1 MQRINSIILIVS
13 LICCSCNQATKV
25 EPKQSDKSNSSS
37 TTSTGIFSDAAPSK
51 VVQQASLLSD
61 DSHTVKVI
69 QVLPTD
75 KYVYM
80 EVEEGEETFWV
91 AAGKQEV
98 EVGEEYFF
106 KEGLLKTN
114 FHSKE
119 YDRIFDKVYLVSR
132 LIPLTSNS
140 VPETQT
146 RSVRVQSSSEKKN
159 KVHAESV
166 SIKDIVENPEKYK
179 DQSVI
184 VSGECTKINAN
195 IMSRN
200 WIHLKDGTKDDFDFV
215 LTSDLAVP
223 EGHFVSM
230 RGVIRVDKDFG
241 AGYRYAIIMEEAE
254 MVK

>member
-13 LICCSCNQATKV
+13 LLCVSCNQATKV
-25 EPKQSDKSNSSS
+25 EPKEAEKSISSP
-37 TTSTGIFSDAAPSK
+37 TTSTGIFSDASASK
-51 VVQQASLLSD
+51 DVQKASLTND

-69 QVLPTD
+69 QVLPTE

-80 EVEEGEETFWV
+80 EVEEGQETFWV

-119 YDRIFDKVYLVSR
+119 YDRVFDKVYLVSR
-132 LIPLTSNS
+132 LIPLTKNTA
-140 VPETQT
+140 PA
-146 RSVRVQSSSEKKN
+146 RQSGSASTKKTSP
-159 KVHAESV
+159 KKSKAHAESV
-166 SIKDIVENPEKYK
+166 SIKDIVENPDQYK
-179 DQSVI
+179 DKSVI

-200 WIHLKDGTKDDFDFV
+200 WIHLKDGSKDDFDFV